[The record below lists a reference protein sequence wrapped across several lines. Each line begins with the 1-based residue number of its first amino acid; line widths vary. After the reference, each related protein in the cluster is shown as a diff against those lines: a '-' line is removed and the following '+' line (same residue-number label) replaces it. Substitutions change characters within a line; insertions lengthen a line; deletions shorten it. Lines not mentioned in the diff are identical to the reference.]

1 MIDSLLIF
9 SGGELQLSLIRKA
22 KELGYKT
29 IVIDPDFNAVAKNIS
44 DVFEVVAG
52 NDFQKTLEIAT
63 KYKVKGLVTTS
74 TDHPILMMCKIA
86 TELNLPFP
94 SYDSCEILLDKG
106 LFKSFLNKHNLLHAQ
121 GAVFCKDD
129 KINETDF
136 NYPLIVK
143 PVKNSGSRGVVKCE
157 KKDNLINLI
166 KETLIF
172 CNDNRFII
180 EEFIAGDEISV
191 EALVYEN
198 QVHIIQI
205 TDKVVSTPP
214 FNVELGHLQ
223 PSKYCSRI
231 EEIKSLLQK
240 IVDFF
245 GINNCAIHPELKIND
260 DRIFVI
266 EIGPR
271 LGGDYITA
279 KLVPLSTGI
288 NMEELVIKI
297 ATNSNFS
304 YKKINRAS
312 LISYLNF
319 PINEIVKNSLSEREL
334 VQVFPEVTEFVHNL
348 KVGDP
353 IRPITNS
360 LNRYGHYIIQANNV
374 ASIKKLVSEIN
385 EYILKRFFDNY

>member
-9 SGGELQLSLIRKA
+9 GGGELQLSLIRKA

-29 IVIDPDFNAVAKNIS
+29 IVIDPDFNAVAKKIS
-44 DVFEVVAG
+44 DVFEVVHG
-52 NDFQKTLEIAT
+52 NDFQKTLEIAK

-74 TDHPILMMCKIA
+74 TDHPILMMCKIVS
-86 TELNLPFP
+86 ELNLPFP
-94 SYDSCEILLDKG
+94 SYASCEILLDKG

-121 GAVFCKDD
+121 GTVFCKGD
-129 KINETDF
+129 KIKETDF
-136 NYPLIVK
+136 SYPLIVK
-143 PVKNSGSRGVVKCE
+143 PVKSSGSRGVIKCE
-157 KKDNLINLI
+157 KKKNLISSI
-166 KETLIF
+166 KETLKF
-172 CNDNRFII
+172 CNDDRFII
-180 EEFIAGDEISV
+180 EEFIKGDEISV
-191 EALVYEN
+191 EAIVYEN
-198 QVHIIQI
+198 KLNIIQI
-205 TDKVVSTPP
+205 TDKIVSAPP
-214 FNVELGHLQ
+214 YNVELGHLQ

-240 IVDFF
+240 IVDFS

-260 DRIFVI
+260 DRIVVI

-288 NMEELVIKI
+288 NMEEIVIKI
-297 ATNSNFS
+297 ATNNKFS
-304 YKKINRAS
+304 YKNINKAS

-319 PINEIVKNSLSEREL
+319 PVNEIIKNSLSEKEL
-334 VQVFPEVTEFVHNL
+334 VKVFPEVIEFVHYL
-348 KVGDP
+348 KAGDSV
-353 IRPITNS
+353 RPITNS

-385 EYILKRFFDNY
+385 EYILKRFF